1 MNTKIYVDNL
11 AAATTETELRQAFS
25 AYGNVA
31 EVTVPFDQTRK
42 RPRGFAFVTM
52 ATPEGAR
59 LAIRSLNGKAVGT
72 STLNVSQAWPHEQRP
87 DMPAAS

>member
-11 AAATTETELRQAFS
+11 ALSTTEVELRRAFS

-31 EVTVPFDQTRK
+31 EISVPMDRTRN
-42 RPRGFAFVTM
+42 RPRGYAFVTM

-59 LAIRSLNGKAVGT
+59 LAIRALNGKVLGT
-72 STLNVSQAWPHEQRP
+72 STLDVSQAWPHEQRP
-87 DMPAAS
+87 ASHGSG